1 MTTGKNNNNDHSYCR
16 PFLKWAGNKYRI
28 MDEIHQMLPNEG
40 DRLIEPFAGS
50 AAVFLNTN
58 YKRYLITDSNPDLIN
73 LYNHLKKEGD
83 VFIGYCKRYFSEK
96 NNTADR
102 YYYLRNQFNKT
113 TETRKRSA
121 LFLYLNR
128 HGYNGL
134 CRYNAKGGFNV
145 PFGRYKAPYFPQ
157 KEMTFFSQ
165 KAKRATFQVASFEKT
180 LSKAKPGDVVYCD
193 PPYVALSNSAN
204 FTTYS
209 AGGFSDAQQLE
220 LVHSATKVAAK
231 GIPVLISN
239 HKTKFTDEIYK
250 PAKAHSYFKVRRY
263 ISCNGAKRE
272 SAGEVLALFK

>member
-1 MTTGKNNNNDHSYCR
+1 MAAEKNKKTYYR

-28 MDEIHQMLPNEG
+28 MDEIHEMLPEKG
-40 DRLIEPFAGS
+40 ERLIEPFAGS

-58 YKRYLITDSNPDLIN
+58 FKRYLVTDSNPDLIN
-73 LYNHLKKEGD
+73 LFNHLKKEGAD
-83 VFIGYCKRYFSEK
+83 FIRYCKRYFSEK

-102 YYYLRNQFNKT
+102 YYYLRDQFNKT
-113 TETRKRSA
+113 TDTRKRSA
-121 LFLYLNR
+121 LFIYLNR

-134 CRYNAKGGFNV
+134 CRYNSKGGFNV

-157 KEMTFFSQ
+157 KEMEFFSQ
-165 KAKRATFQVASFEKT
+165 KARHAIFQVASFEKT
-180 LSKAKPGDVVYCD
+180 LSKAKQGDVVYCD
-193 PPYVALSNSAN
+193 PPYVALSKSAS

-209 AGGFSDAQQLE
+209 AGGFSEAQQLE
-220 LVHSATKVAAK
+220 LVESATRVAAK

-239 HKTKFTDEIYK
+239 HKTNFTDEIYK
-250 PAKAHSYFKVRRY
+250 PAKQHRYFMVRRY